1 MTRMF
6 DHVVDPD
13 VQFNIRQFIFNKPL
27 ETILISSFIFNLLN
41 WFSYRSLFISYLVL
55 ILYCKIDVIKG
66 IIFEYIFRNVTEFM
80 IHERNKMVM
89 APFMK
94 ERDIDD
100 DEIEEN
106 DFNRDEHEQ
115 KHNEESEERENE
127 ERENDIPK
135 GFSKEK
141 AYREFMD
148 LLNNKENEC
157 GECNCED
164 GQCSE
169 REEETDHKDNHESE
183 DEQSSEHEENHD
195 VNLPDNRVELV
206 DDDSTD
212 YHVRGTIVIND
223 TDDDY
228 LSLRRRKVQRT

>member
-13 VQFNIRQFIFNKPL
+13 VQFNIRQFVFNKPL

-55 ILYCKIDVIKG
+55 ILYCKVDVIKG

-100 DEIEEN
+100 DENEES
-106 DFNRDEHEQ
+106 DFNRDEQ
-115 KHNEESEERENE
+115 KHHEVSEERENE
-127 ERENDIPK
+127 ERENEERENEERENGVPK
-135 GFSKEK
+135 DFSKDK
-141 AYREFMD
+141 AYHEFMD
-148 LLNNKENEC
+148 LLNNEENKC
-157 GECNCED
+157 GECNC
-164 GQCSE
+164 
-169 REEETDHKDNHESE
+169 E
-183 DEQSSEHEENHD
+183 DEQSSEHEENHESEEETEYEED
-195 VNLPDNRVELV
+195 VEVEEDVEGAVEEPIDVQEDMDKLVQETNV
-206 DDDSTD
+206 DDSP
-212 YHVRGTIVIND
+212 YLELRKRIVH
-223 TDDDY
+223 
-228 LSLRRRKVQRT
+228 RT